1 MTSTKSRPRASTK
14 LKDRIT
20 ELAIMTRWSAAEI
33 NRYIRQDQ
41 AFSGEVIP
49 EKRTLERLVRA
60 ARAPE
65 DDQPQWSTKKRR
77 RLPRMSIPV
86 RDAIVNWALTPL
98 TAAEIHRRIQRDPKL
113 SGEVIPDERTVARRV
128 RESRAPEVGQ
138 PEWSMENFSGEEAR
152 LIFDVLGARLQELNA
167 PVRKFSHETAQWI
180 VRIREVAPDLDPSAC
195 FLIAR
200 LYMVRSRSKANTEDL
215 EMYLAIGPWKDE
227 ARFTRYIKAVEMGL
241 FPPMPIWHRLV
252 EALAPQSDNEDA

>member
-1 MTSTKSRPRASTK
+1 MTSTKSRPSRPRASTK
-14 LKDRIT
+14 LQDRIE
-20 ELAIMTRWSAAEI
+20 ELAIMTRWSAVEI
-33 NRYIRQDQ
+33 HRRIHLDTNL
-41 AFSGEVIP
+41 SGETLP
-49 EKRTLERLVRA
+49 HWRTVQRRVKA

-65 DDQPQWSTKKRR
+65 DD
-77 RLPRMSIPV
+77 
-86 RDAIVNWALTPL
+86 
-98 TAAEIHRRIQRDPKL
+98 
-113 SGEVIPDERTVARRV
+113 
-128 RESRAPEVGQ
+128 Q
-138 PEWSMENFSGEEAR
+138 PEWSMENFSGEDAR

-195 FLIAR
+195 YLIAR
-200 LYMVRSRSKANTEDL
+200 LYMVRSRSKVHTEDL